1 MVEGESKAAEGRADA
16 KAAYAMER
24 NAEKGAGGRCAV
36 HGLRPDESG
45 SSAEPRE
52 RGALP

>member
-24 NAEKGAGGRCAV
+24 GAEKGTIDV
-36 HGLRPDESG
+36 MWKSLVI
-45 SSAEPRE
+45 SASE
-52 RGALP
+52 

>member
-24 NAEKGAGGRCAV
+24 NAEKGAIDAMWKSLV
-36 HGLRPDESG
+36 A
-45 SSAEPRE
+45 SASE
-52 RGALP
+52 